1 LQAAAVLGHRATI
14 TALRRMVSDDEYDP
28 TPLTETAL
36 VRFSGTEVEFAHA
49 LFRDAIYESTLKSQR
64 RELHRTAAEWYMQG
78 DQALRA
84 DHLAAADDERA
95 TAAYIEAS
103 LAEQAALRFERAL
116 SLVNKAS
123 ALAREPILLH
133 KSSALLGELLLQLG
147 RTHDALT
154 AYREALDFAIDQ
166 NGHGCA
172 WIGIA
177 SALRIMDRHEEALEA
192 LEHAESALGEAAD
205 LETRARIHTLRGNL
219 CFPLGRLD
227 ACMQAHERAHHFAM
241 QAQSHVEIARA
252 LSGLGDAYYQRG
264 RMVTAR
270 QHFAQCIK
278 EARDHDL
285 VGVLLSNLPMLAI
298 THTYCGD
305 PAASRESCREGLELA
320 RRVGDL
326 RGELLVH
333 LTMST
338 GLIMQTQLDDGRQHA
353 RQAMQLAKQ
362 LGARRFEAECL
373 GIVAQTM
380 MAEDPA
386 QALQLVRDALVLGR
400 ETGMSYCGPMLL
412 SMVARLTPNGPERA
426 SALAEGDELLAAG
439 CVSHSYFEFY
449 GNAIEVGLQERDWRS
464 VLHYAGRLEA
474 YTSAEPLPWTDML
487 IKRARLLADVG
498 ANGMSKD
505 SRAKLEAL
513 RTECQRMGGNTALV
527 AVDKALSG

>member
-1 LQAAAVLGHRATI
+1 MLD
-14 TALRRMVSDDEYDP
+14 DDEYDP

-36 VRFSGTEVEFAHA
+36 VRCNGVDLEFVHA

-64 RELHRTAAEWYMQG
+64 RELHRTAAEWYGHG
-78 DQALRA
+78 DPALRA

-95 TAAYIEAS
+95 TAAYLEAS
-103 LAEQAALRFERAL
+103 IAEQSALRFERAL
-116 SLVNKAS
+116 GLVNKAS

-133 KSSALLGELLLQLG
+133 KSSVLLGELLLQLG

-166 NGHGCA
+166 RGHGSA

-192 LEHAESALGEAAD
+192 LEHAESALGDSAD
-205 LETRARIHTLRGNL
+205 LETRARVHTLRGNL

-227 ACMQAHERAHHFAM
+227 ACLQAHEQAHRFAL

-298 THTYCGD
+298 THTYCGE
-305 PAASRESCREGLELA
+305 PAASRESCREGLDLA

-333 LTMST
+333 LTMAS
-338 GLIMQTQLDDGRQHA
+338 GLLMQAQFDDCRNHA
-353 RQAMQLAKQ
+353 RQAMKLAQQ
-362 LGARRFEAECL
+362 LGARRFEAECM
-373 GIVAQTM
+373 GMVAQTM
-380 MAEDPA
+380 IAEDRT
-386 QALQLVRDALVLGR
+386 QALQLTKDALQLGR
-400 ETGMSYCGPMLL
+400 ETGMTYCGPMLL
-412 SMVARLTPNGPERA
+412 AMVARLTTSAPERA
-426 SALAEGDELLAAG
+426 NSLEEGEQLLAAG

-449 GNAIEVGLQERDWRS
+449 GNAIEASLQDRDWASAR
-464 VLHYAGRLEA
+464 HYADALEA

-487 IKRARLLADVG
+487 IKRARLLTAAG
-498 ANGMSKD
+498 EKGISKQT
-505 SRAKLEAL
+505 RAGLETL
-513 RTECQRMGGNTALV
+513 RAECQRMSAGAALV
-527 AVDKALSG
+527 AVERALSG